1 MRREWQPPLV
11 FLPGEFHGQRSLVGY
26 SPWSHKVLD
35 TTEWLIH
42 TMYNQGFPGGLV
54 VKNLPA
60 NSGDL
65 DLIPGSGSFP
75 REGNGKPLQYSCLEN
90 PMDRGTWWAT
100 FHRIARESDLTWR
113 LNNHENVCPRHFAFW
128 LKTPATKVA
137 SI

>member
-1 MRREWQPPLV
+1 M
-11 FLPGEFHGQRSLVGY
+11 
-26 SPWSHKVLD
+26 LD

-42 TMYNQGFPGGLV
+42 TMYTQGFSGGLV

-75 REGNGKPLQYSCLEN
+75 REGNGNPLQYSCQEN

-100 FHRIARESDLTWR
+100 VHRIARVRPDL
-113 LNNHENVCPRHFAFW
+113 ENEQPGECMPQTLCVLA
-128 LKTPATKVA
+128 
-137 SI
+137 